1 MTSAND
7 ILNVARK
14 YIGDKE
20 GSTAHKHILSVYNS
34 TKPLPRGYKVKAS
47 DNWCATFISFLA
59 IEAGK
64 PNLYGR
70 ECSVQQFIG
79 VFKSRGIWHE
89 DGRILPKVGDLIT
102 YNWDDHTQGNNGWA
116 DHIGIVEE
124 VNGNQITVIEGNKA
138 NAVGR
143 RVVTKGAGQIR
154 GYARP
159 KYGKK
164 AEPSKPTPAPS
175 KPTPAPS
182 KPTPAPSKPTPAPSK
197 PSHSIAVDG
206 YWGSATTK
214 RLQEVYGTPV
224 DGRISKPSLLVKA
237 MQKRLGVKADGYR
250 GPITYRAMQ
259 RALGTPVDGKVSSS
273 SLMVKAMQR
282 KLNANKKPF

>member
-14 YIGDKE
+14 YIGDRE
-20 GSTAHKHILSVYNS
+20 GSSGHKHILSVYNS

-59 IEAGK
+59 IEAGN

-70 ECSVQQFIG
+70 ECSVQQFIAI
-79 VFKSRGIWHE
+79 FKSRGIWQE

-102 YNWDDHTQGNNGWA
+102 YNWDDRTQGNDGLA
-116 DHIGIVEE
+116 DHIGIVEK
-124 VNGNQITVIEGNKA
+124 VSGNQITVIEGNKS

-159 KYGKK
+159 KYGEN
-164 AEPSKPTPAPS
+164 AE
-175 KPTPAPS
+175 PS

-197 PSHSIAVDG
+197 PSHSITVDG

-224 DGRISKPSLLVKA
+224 DGRISKPSLLVKT

-250 GPITYRAMQ
+250 GAITYRAMQ
-259 RALGTPVDGKVSSS
+259 KALGTPVDGRLSSP
-273 SLMVKAMQR
+273 SLMVKAMQK
-282 KLNANKKPF
+282 KLNSGKKPF

>member
-14 YIGDKE
+14 YIGDRE
-20 GSTAHKHILSVYNS
+20 GSSGHKHILSVYNS

-59 IEAGK
+59 IEAGN

-70 ECSVQQFIG
+70 ECSVQQFIAI
-79 VFKSRGIWHE
+79 FKSRGIWQE

-102 YNWDDHTQGNNGWA
+102 YNWDDRTQGNDGLA
-116 DHIGIVEE
+116 DHIGIVEK
-124 VNGNQITVIEGNKA
+124 VSGNQITVIEGNKS

-159 KYGKK
+159 KYGEN
-164 AEPSKPTPAPS
+164 AE
-175 KPTPAPS
+175 
-182 KPTPAPSKPTPAPSK
+182 PSKPTPAPSK
-197 PSHSIAVDG
+197 PSHSITVDG

-224 DGRISKPSLLVKA
+224 DGRISKPSLLVKT

-250 GPITYRAMQ
+250 GAITYRAMQ
-259 RALGTPVDGKVSSS
+259 KALGTPVDGRLSSP
-273 SLMVKAMQR
+273 SLMVKAMQK
-282 KLNANKKPF
+282 KLNSGKKPF

>member
-7 ILNVARK
+7 ILNIARK
-14 YIGDKE
+14 YIGDRE
-20 GSTAHKHILSVYNS
+20 GSSGHKHILNVYNAC
-34 TKPLPRGYKVKAS
+34 KPLPRSYKVKTT

-59 IEAGK
+59 VEAGN

-70 ECSVQQFIG
+70 ECSVQKFIYI
-79 VFKSRGIWHE
+79 FKSRGIWHE
-89 DGRILPKVGDLIT
+89 DGRIIPKVGDLIT
-102 YNWDDHTQGNNGWA
+102 YNWDDHTQGNDGWA
-116 DHIGIVEE
+116 DHIGIVEK

-164 AEPSKPTPAPS
+164 AEPSKPTPS
-175 KPTPAPS
+175 
-182 KPTPAPSKPTPAPSK
+182 PSK
-197 PSHSIAVDG
+197 PSHSIKVDG
-206 YWGSATTK
+206 YWGSETTK

-224 DGRISKPSLLVKA
+224 DGRISKPSPLVKA
-237 MQKRLGVKADGYR
+237 MQKRLGVKADGCL

-259 RALGTPVDGKVSSS
+259 HKLGTPVDGKVSSP
-273 SLMVKAMQR
+273 SLMVKAMQK
-282 KLNANKKPF
+282 KLNSGKKPF